1 MKGVAKNNHG
11 RNRKKGKKAV
21 IVISTFSGE
30 TEAAEIGC
38 RMVAQG
44 LCACVNFVKARS
56 IYVWKGKVEDQE
68 ECIALFKT
76 VKGAAKMLK
85 QELARAHPY
94 EVPEIVEIKMSD
106 ISKPYLS
113 WLASS
118 TAASTAGAGDGIA
131 KKRDHPA
138 KR

>member
-1 MKGVAKNNHG
+1 MG
-11 RNRKKGKKAV
+11 RGKRKSKAV

-30 TEAAEIGC
+30 TEAADIGR
-38 RMVAQG
+38 RMVAKG

-56 IYVWKGKVEDQE
+56 IYAWKGKVEDQE

-76 VKGAAKMLK
+76 TRGSAKMLK

-106 ISKPYLS
+106 VSKPYLS
-113 WLASS
+113 WLVASSSSSS
-118 TAASTAGAGDGIA
+118 TAEEGVA